1 MENNPEI
8 DFDYQILHLT
18 NNFYNN
24 YPNPPYK
31 EILRKMDRPYNCLL
45 IQSHYDDYFIC
56 IPYRTEISHGYSY
69 KFTSSQRSRAHKSG
83 LDYTK
88 IVIVSNKDY
97 IEASDALVDNDE
109 YLETIQNIK
118 RIVRESND
126 FVEEYV
132 KHCNGENVLHQR
144 EYNRRYKYSPLKYF
158 HNELK
163 INNQESTTYP
173 ESATTPQQEVAAT
186 TEQATTE
193 QATTDH
199 LSSNQD

>member
-1 MENNPEI
+1 MGKDPEI

-18 NNFYNN
+18 NYFYSS

-45 IQSHYDDYFIC
+45 IQSHYDYFIC

-69 KFTSSQRSRAHKSG
+69 KFTSSQRSSAHKSG

-126 FVEEYV
+126 FVEDYV

-144 EYNRRYKYSPLKYF
+144 EYNRRYRYSPLKYF

-163 INNQESTTYP
+163 INDSKHVTDP
-173 ESATTPQQEVAAT
+173 ESATTSQQEVAAT
-186 TEQATTE
+186 T
-193 QATTDH
+193 DH
-199 LSSNQD
+199 PTIE